1 MDIKNLYKQAQ
12 QMQTKMQKVQGDLD
26 NEMVKGE
33 SGGGAIA
40 IHSNCKGDIKK
51 VEINKDLIDLEEDIE
66 ILEDLIL
73 AALNDAKKKAE
84 NTASKKMSEA
94 GLPNNLMA

>member
-1 MDIKNLYKQAQ
+1 MDIKNIYKQAQ
-12 QMQTKMQKVQGDLD
+12 QMQAKMQKVQGDLD

-33 SGGGAIA
+33 SGGGAVA
-40 IHSNCKGDIKK
+40 IHTNCKGDVKN
-51 VEINKDLIDLEEDIE
+51 VELNKDLIDFDEDIE

-84 NTASKKMSEA
+84 STAARKMSEA
-94 GLPNNLMA
+94 GLPNNLMG